1 MRKLLVGFS
10 ALGALFCA
18 TPAFAGFA
26 ISATGN
32 VPNTATGLVTAPTNV
47 VASTASYYQVWNE
60 TAGTLSSSVSVDVLN
75 PANGNY
81 SGLTPVTPGQSL
93 AAGTTYGSTY
103 IQLNPGVDGVVHSG
117 EVTILFSSKITG
129 LVLSASNLN
138 ASNGLGA
145 PGTTYPP
152 LVSPPANGGANNN
165 GGSILTKNNQFY
177 TIADGGRE
185 LILYLTANYDGYK
198 DIRVFTANDSSF
210 VPEPASLM
218 VWTVLGTVLTG
229 GAWWRRQRLAV

>member
-32 VPNTATGLVTAPTNV
+32 VPGTSNGLVTAPTNV

-60 TAGTLSSSVSVDVLN
+60 TQGTLSTNVAVDN
-75 PANGNY
+75 TGANGNY
-81 SGLTPVTPGQSL
+81 SGFSPGTPGTL
-93 AAGTTYGSTY
+93 ASGTAYGTTYIS
-103 IQLNPGVDGVVHSG
+103 LNPGVDGVVHSG
-117 EVTILFSSKITG
+117 SVTILFSSAITG
-129 LVLSASNLN
+129 IALTAANLN
-138 ASNGLGA
+138 ASNLYGS

-152 LVSPPANGGANNN
+152 FPGSPDNN
-165 GGSILTKNNQFY
+165 GGSIVGKSNQFF
-177 TIADGGRE
+177 TITDGGRE
-185 LILYLTANYDGYK
+185 LILSLTANFDGFK
-198 DIRVFTANDSSF
+198 DIRVFTANNSSF
-210 VPEPASLM
+210 VPEPASIM

-229 GAWWRRQRLAV
+229 GMWWRRQRLAV